1 MPQFVIEREIPGLSK
16 LSDSEFRALSQKSVA
31 VLRGMGPEIQ
41 WLHSYV
47 TGDKLYCVYIAPDE
61 KTIQEHANAGI
72 PGASN
77 LRRAAS
83 YRSHHRRIVPDNHV
97 GTAAPGCPAERSS
110 AGSFAW
116 LYGLRVLVFLSL

>member
-1 MPQFVIEREIPGLSK
+1 MPQFVIERDIPGLSK

-47 TGDKLYCVYIAPDE
+47 TGDKLYCDIAPDE
-61 KTIQEHANAGI
+61 MPFRSTRHAGYSSRIESPPCAVSSI
-72 PGASN
+72 
-77 LRRAAS
+77 RRPQNS
-83 YRSHHRRIVPDNHV
+83 PDNHA

-110 AGSFAW
+110 ARS
-116 LYGLRVLVFLSL
+116 LRLAVSS